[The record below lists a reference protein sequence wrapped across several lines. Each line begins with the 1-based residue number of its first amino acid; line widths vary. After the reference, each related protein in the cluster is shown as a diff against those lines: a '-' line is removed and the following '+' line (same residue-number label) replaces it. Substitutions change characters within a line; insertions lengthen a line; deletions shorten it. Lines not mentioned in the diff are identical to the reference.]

1 MIESHL
7 RDGRQDVPLSGP
19 ADLKWGV
26 SITDA
31 CVEWERTVV
40 MLDELDKAVQRR
52 REGLIE
58 RGVMLKSA
66 AARFNSE
73 GVEGVLLACRNGH
86 TQEVAA

>member
-58 RGVMLKSA
+58 RGVMLKSTA
-66 AARFNSE
+66 GRFYSE
-73 GVEGVLLACRNGH
+73 GVEGVGVTVVASKA
-86 TQEVAA
+86 QEVAA

>member
-58 RGVMLKSA
+58 RGVMLKPA

-73 GVEGVLLACRNGH
+73 GVEGVHLACCNGH